1 MVTPKSVIMSMNRL
15 FKFGY
20 GIKSFTVFKAEKLTL
35 VIFMFL
41 ELLDSEK
48 LLMVYRN
55 AELW

>member
-1 MVTPKSVIMSMNRL
+1 MSMNRL

-48 LLMVYRN
+48 LLMV
-55 AELW
+55 